1 MARALSLVVG
11 GLLVAA
17 GIAFLAPALSGH
29 ASARAAWEA
38 ERARLGTAAYDAAR
52 IDARYLESRRHHARA
67 GHAALLLAAGLLVLG
82 AVRPA
87 KPEREGPPAS
97 TARRARASLVDL
109 LLVAALLGPLALDTG
124 ESAALH
130 ALSRAAPPFALG
142 TFALPAARGQT
153 LGLRLAG
160 LRLRRAPWPR
170 VLLATLALPLAA
182 LALLALPTARRDR
195 APRLAAPHL
204 ALAGLHPVALR
215 PGTG

>member
-52 IDARYLESRRHHARA
+52 SDARYLESRRHHARA

-82 AVRPA
+82 A